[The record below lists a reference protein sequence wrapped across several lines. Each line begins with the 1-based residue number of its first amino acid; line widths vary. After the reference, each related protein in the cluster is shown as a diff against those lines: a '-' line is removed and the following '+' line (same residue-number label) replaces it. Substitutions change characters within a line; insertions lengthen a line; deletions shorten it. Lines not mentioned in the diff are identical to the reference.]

1 MPRCYESSLTFRDLL
16 LILRFYSNDGS
27 FSLTDY
33 DDESVT
39 DADFRDWLALIYF
52 GYAYCPDIYS
62 TNLQVMGTALSGPLA
77 WDTKGTV
84 QKKPS
89 TVSAT
94 RVNY

>member
-1 MPRCYESSLTFRDLL
+1 LFK
-16 LILRFYSNDGS
+16 
-27 FSLTDY
+27 LTDY

-77 WDTKGTV
+77 WDSKGTV
-84 QKKPS
+84 QKKP
-89 TVSAT
+89 
-94 RVNY
+94 